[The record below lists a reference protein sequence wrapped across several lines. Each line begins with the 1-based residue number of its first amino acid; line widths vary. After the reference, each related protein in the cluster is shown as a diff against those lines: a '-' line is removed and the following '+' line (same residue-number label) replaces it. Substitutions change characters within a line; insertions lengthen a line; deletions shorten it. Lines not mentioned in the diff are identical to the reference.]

1 MRKLY
6 YYLFFVSFLAFSCS
20 KDGMFDNSQV
30 IDQQL
35 SKTFVMYSGSVFKV
49 FPNGK
54 DDTKKI
60 LDAFDK
66 AKAAGPGSVVQLAAG
81 TYKIGFIEVWD
92 FQGIFRGAGKG
103 KTIITNLPDLPQGE
117 VFSGNSIYPALLKF
131 VGGNFSMTDMT
142 IHLNDGNAVALPD
155 PVGDLYC
162 ILFLAES
169 SVHHTPPFK
178 KFKASVDN
186 IDFIAG
192 YDGGTGF
199 SPFSSSTM
207 FNVWSSIMIS
217 NDDQWGLLPTK
228 GDAEIS
234 ITRCKMENDV
244 FGTWIWGFNQESSAN
259 IENNQFTGG
268 AMQILMA
275 SCFGSEIKIKNNQFR
290 KGSFN
295 DLCVDSWNWL
305 GWIPDFTLTKRAHF
319 TITGNNF
326 QSPQGVISL
335 YMNDAFRP
343 LFPDEGFPQ
352 LFDVMG
358 NNFDT
363 RNGGMAIQSLNN
375 VDARILNNKFSGT
388 GAVGVSIDG
397 VDGNSTTDPPT
408 TTTFAENIN
417 LIGNSFFAATYTDA
431 SVYLGPYSRNCKVV
445 GANVDKVVDNGVN
458 NSIIGVRPYK
468 GFEHSGQHH
477 DYDFSSIHEKLRRIG
492 KH

>member
-1 MRKLY
+1 
-6 YYLFFVSFLAFSCS
+6 
-20 KDGMFDNSQV
+20 MFNNDQV

-35 SKTFVMYSGSVFKV
+35 NNSFMISSGSVIMV
-49 FPNGK
+49 YPSGT
-54 DDTKKI
+54 DDTKAI
-60 LDAFDK
+60 SDAFDK
-66 AKAAGPGSVVQLAAG
+66 AKAAGPGSVVQLSAG
-81 TYKIGFIEVWD
+81 NFKIGFIEVWD
-92 FQGIFRGAGKG
+92 FKGSFRGAGKG
-103 KTIITNLPDLPQGE
+103 KTIITNVPDLPQAE
-117 VFSGNSIYPALLKF
+117 VLSNFKYPALLKF
-131 VGGNFSMTDMT
+131 VGGNLSMTNMT
-142 IHLNDGNAVALPD
+142 IHLKDGPVAPPD
-155 PVGDLYC
+155 LDPLGGDLYS
-162 ILFLAES
+162 ILFLTDRTYDHIS
-169 SVHHTPPFK
+169 TNK
-178 KFKASVDN
+178 YIKAIVDDV
-186 IDFIAG
+186 DFIAG

-199 SPFSSSTM
+199 SPFGSTM
-207 FNVWSSIMIS
+207 FNVWSGIMIGID
-217 NDDQWGLLPTK
+217 NQVEDFGPK
-228 GDAEIS
+228 GDFS
-234 ITRCKMENDV
+234 VTRCKFENEV
-244 FGTWIWGFNQESSAN
+244 FGNWFWGSDKVTVAN
-259 IENNQFTGG
+259 IEKNLYTGG
-268 AMQILMA
+268 AMQILLA
-275 SCFGSEIKIKNNQFR
+275 SCLGSEISIKNNQFQN
-290 KGSFN
+290 GTIS
-295 DLCVDSWNWL
+295 DLYIDNWNWL
-305 GWIPDFTLTKRAHF
+305 YAPDQVLTKRSHY

-326 QSPQGVISL
+326 RSPEGVISL
-335 YMNDAFRP
+335 YMNDARRP
-343 LFPDEGFPQ
+343 IFPDEGFPQ

-358 NNFDT
+358 NNFST